1 LAARK
6 LAELE
11 HVERGMREKLRE
23 ANERLAE
30 SEEDLRDLFDEAPI
44 AYVHERIDTRL
55 IQANRAAMR
64 ILGIKPEEV
73 VETLGKSLVPDTVDA
88 QSRLRDVLT
97 SIERG
102 RETSGVVLELR
113 RKDNGKPV
121 WVQFWSKPAPDR
133 KYTRSMFVDI
143 TERVLL
149 EQEQVRLKAQNAY
162 LWEEIRSEHNFGDII
177 GGSSAMR
184 KVTQQI
190 RLVAPTSA
198 AVLVT
203 GESGTGKELVARAIH
218 DHSPRKGRALIKV
231 NL

>member
-1 LAARK
+1 
-6 LAELE
+6 
-11 HVERGMREKLRE
+11 MREKLRE
-23 ANERLAE
+23 ANERLGK
-30 SEEDLRDLFDEAPI
+30 SEEHLRDLFDEAPI
-44 AYVHERIDTRL
+44 AYVHERLDTRL

-73 VETLGKSLVPDTVDA
+73 AETFGKSLVPDTVGA
-88 QSRLRDVLT
+88 QSRLREVLE

-102 RETSGVVLELR
+102 TEASGVVLELR
-113 RKDNGKPV
+113 RKDNGNPI
-121 WVQFWSKPAPDR
+121 WVQFWSKPAPDG

-149 EQEQVRLKAQNAY
+149 EQEQVRLQAQNAY

-190 RLVAPTSA
+190 QLVAPTYCRGARHRRKRHGQGTRRPGHPRPQSEKGPCPHQ
-198 AVLVT
+198 
-203 GESGTGKELVARAIH
+203 GEL
-218 DHSPRKGRALIKV
+218 
-231 NL
+231 